1 MAGQTHVQNRRQIAL
16 VADDH
21 ELYRTGLSSLLRH
34 SLGFE
39 QVIEVTTFQDA
50 LARLGSN
57 PLISLATLDL
67 AMTGVNGAA
76 SLQLIRH
83 LRPTLPVAVITGSTR
98 REDLL
103 QALAA
108 GVQGYAPKTLC
119 ATELARGLE
128 TVLDGRLFVPPALFD
143 PTATWPEPADEPDEG
158 GAVAGRADAAAAAGR
173 SADRTRQVQQGDR
186 PRAAPRRGDDQGA
199 RQRAL
204 PHPERPQSRE
214 RRGGDHP
221 AQLAA
226 SLVRR
231 SERGARPGRT
241 V

>member
-1 MAGQTHVQNRRQIAL
+1 MSIHITCGRWLGKHMVQTRRQIAL

-21 ELYRTGLSSLLRH
+21 ELYRAGLSSLLSN

-39 QVIEVTTFQDA
+39 QVIEVVNFQDA

-57 PLISLATLDL
+57 PLISLATFDL
-67 AMTGVNGAA
+67 AMTGVNGAM

-83 LRPTLPVAVITGSTR
+83 LRPTLPVAVITGSMR

-143 PTATWPEPADEPDEG
+143 SAATWPGPADEPVKDEPSPVELTPRQRQVVRLIAQG
-158 GAVAGRADAAAAAGR
+158 KSNKEIARTLHLAEGTIKVHVNALYRTLSVRNRASAVAAI
-173 SADRTRQVQQGDR
+173 SQHSW
-186 PRAAPRRGDDQGA
+186 
-199 RQRAL
+199 QRA
-204 PHPERPQSRE
+204 S
-214 RRGGDHP
+214 
-221 AQLAA
+221 
-226 SLVRR
+226 
-231 SERGARPGRT
+231 
-241 V
+241 

>member
-1 MAGQTHVQNRRQIAL
+1 MMQNRRQIAL

-34 SLGFE
+34 SLRFE
-39 QVIEVTTFQDA
+39 QVIEVATFQDA

-57 PLISLATLDL
+57 QLISLATLDL
-67 AMTGVNGAA
+67 AMTGVNGAV
-76 SLQLIRH
+76 SLQLIRR

-143 PTATWPEPADEPDEG
+143 PTATWPEPTDERTKEEPSPVELTPRQRQVVRLIAQGKSNKEIARALHLAEG
-158 GAVAGRADAAAAAGR
+158 TIKVHVNALYRTLSVRNRASAVAAITQH
-173 SADRTRQVQQGDR
+173 SW
-186 PRAAPRRGDDQGA
+186 
-199 RQRAL
+199 QRA
-204 PHPERPQSRE
+204 S
-214 RRGGDHP
+214 
-221 AQLAA
+221 
-226 SLVRR
+226 
-231 SERGARPGRT
+231 
-241 V
+241 